1 MKQAQI
7 LDRLPDV
14 FKEGATP
21 DNPLFALVAVM
32 EELHARDED
41 ILTGFGAY
49 LDPRRTTDPFV
60 PYLAGWVDLA
70 WLLVDPP
77 DDRYAEPGTPFP
89 GGLGALRELVAAA
102 AQASKW
108 RGTAAG
114 LVRMLETATGQQGYQ
129 VDENVTDAAG
139 RTLPFHVRVVVPAA
153 AARYLNLVSRIVE
166 HEKPAHVIAD
176 VELAQ
181 VPS

>member
-1 MKQAQI
+1 MRQAQI

-14 FKEGATP
+14 FKEGAMP
-21 DNPLFALVAVM
+21 GNPLAALIGVM
-32 EELHARDED
+32 EELHARDEE
-41 ILTGFGAY
+41 ILAGFGGY
-49 LDPRRTTDPFV
+49 LDPRGTTDSFV

-77 DDRYAEPGTPFP
+77 DDPYAEPGTPFA

-102 AQASKW
+102 AETAKW

-114 LVRMLETATGQQGYQ
+114 LVRMLETATGAQGYRI
-129 VDENVTDAAG
+129 DEHVTDAAG
-139 RTLPFHVRVVVPAA
+139 RALPFHIRVVVPAHA
-153 AARYLNLVSRIVE
+153 AQFVNLVERIVE

-176 VELAQ
+176 VELAGAG
-181 VPS
+181 S

>member
-1 MKQAQI
+1 VKQSLI

-21 DNPLFALVAVM
+21 GNVLFALVGVM

-41 ILTGFGAY
+41 VLAGFGAY

-77 DDRYAEPGTPFP
+77 DDPYAQPGTPFP
-89 GGLGALRELVAAA
+89 GGLGALRELVCAAA
-102 AQASKW
+102 HAAKW

-114 LVRMLETATGQQGYQ
+114 LVRMLETATGEQGYQ
-129 VDENVTDAAG
+129 VIESVTDAAG
-139 RTLPFHVRVVVPAA
+139 RPLPFHIRVVVPTA
-153 AARYLNLVSRIVE
+153 AARLLTMVERIVE

-176 VELAQ
+176 VELEQAAA
-181 VPS
+181 

>member
-7 LDRLPDV
+7 LERLPDV
-14 FKEGATP
+14 FKEGATAGS
-21 DNPLFALVAVM
+21 PLSALIGVM
-32 EELHARDED
+32 EELHARDEE
-41 ILTGFGAY
+41 ILSGFGDY

-77 DDRYAEPGTPFP
+77 DDPYAEPGTPFP
-89 GGLGALRELVAAA
+89 GGLGALRELVVAAA
-102 AQASKW
+102 ATAKW

-114 LVRMLETATGQQGYQ
+114 LVRMLETATGVQGYRI
-129 VDENVTDAAG
+129 EESVTDAAG
-139 RTLPFHVRVVVPAA
+139 RALPFHIRVVVPAA
-153 AARYLNLVSRIVE
+153 AGQYVNLVARIVE

-176 VELAQ
+176 VELEAA
-181 VPS
+181 PS

>member
-21 DNPLFALVAVM
+21 DNPLFALVGVM

-41 ILTGFGAY
+41 MLSGFGAY

-60 PYLAGWVDLA
+60 PYLAAWVDLA

-77 DDRYAEPGTPFP
+77 DDPYAEPGTPYAA
-89 GGLGALRELVAAA
+89 GLAALRERVAGA
-102 AQASKW
+102 AQSAKW
-108 RGTAAG
+108 RGTASG
-114 LVRMLETATGQQGYQ
+114 LVQMLETATGEQGYQ
-129 VDENVTDAAG
+129 VDESVADATG
-139 RTLPFHVRVVVPAA
+139 RPLAFHIRVVVPVG
-153 AARYLNLVSRIVE
+153 AARYVNLVQRIVE

-176 VELAQ
+176 VELEQA
-181 VPS
+181 PS

>member
-1 MKQAQI
+1 VKRSLI
-7 LDRLPDV
+7 LERLPDV

-21 DNPLFALVAVM
+21 DNPLFALIGVM

-41 ILTGFGAY
+41 ILSGFGEY

-70 WLLVDPP
+70 WLLVEPP
-77 DDRYAEPGTPFP
+77 DDPYAEPGTPFA

-102 AQASKW
+102 ARNAKW

-114 LVRMLETATGQQGYQ
+114 LVRMLETATGEQGYR
-129 VDENVTDAAG
+129 VEETVTDKKG
-139 RTLPFHVRVVVPAA
+139 RPLPFHIRVFVPGHAVRF
-153 AARYLNLVSRIVE
+153 LNLATRIVE

-176 VELAQ
+176 VVLEQ
-181 VPS
+181 GSS

>member
-1 MKQAQI
+1 VKQAMI

-21 DNPLFALVAVM
+21 DNPLFALVGVM

-41 ILTGFGAY
+41 VLTDFGTY

-77 DDRYAEPGTPFP
+77 DDLYAEPGSPFA

-102 AQASKW
+102 ALASKW
-108 RGTAAG
+108 RGTSAG
-114 LVRMLETATGQQGYQ
+114 LVRMLETATGEQGYR
-129 VDENVTDAAG
+129 VEETVADAAG
-139 RTLPFHVRVVVPAA
+139 RPLPFHVRVVVPAA
-153 AARYLNLVSRIVE
+153 AARYLSLVNRIVE

-176 VELAQ
+176 VAVEAA
-181 VPS
+181 PS

>member
-1 MKQAQI
+1 MKQSLI

-21 DNPLFALVAVM
+21 DNPLFALVGVM

-41 ILTGFGAY
+41 VLSGFGAY
-49 LDPRRTTDPFV
+49 VDARRAPDPFV

-77 DDRYAEPGTPFP
+77 DDPYAEPGTPFP
-89 GGLGALRELVAAA
+89 GGLGALRELVSAAA
-102 AQASKW
+102 PVAKW

-114 LVRMLETATGQQGYQ
+114 LVRMLETATGEQGYQ
-129 VDENVTDAAG
+129 VIERVTDAAG
-139 RTLPFHVRVVVPAA
+139 RPVPFHIRVVVPAE
-153 AARYLNLVSRIVE
+153 AARFLNLVERIVE

-176 VELAQ
+176 VEVAQ
-181 VPS
+181 AAS